1 MGFGGDDGDFA
12 HRVAGADLSEQKRR
26 AIRLGAHDAYASG
39 CHQIKRVA
47 LLANPE
53 EILATAPLDP
63 LGVRRDRTQ
72 RASVELAKECARL
85 QGSDYIHDTILR
97 RAGRIART

>member
-1 MGFGGDDGDFA
+1 MGFGGDDGDFTD
-12 HRVAGADLSEQKRR
+12 RVAGTDLADQQRR
-26 AIRLGAHDAYASG
+26 SIRLGAHHAYASG

-47 LLANPE
+47 LLANPK
-53 EILATAPLDP
+53 EILTTAPLDP

-97 RAGRIART
+97 RARHNART